1 MNLEH
6 SCHTPV
12 PPNALSY
19 LLCAGGLMLGGPQ
32 LQARRDL
39 VDYGYML
46 LMATVLVSIAY
57 FTSSFGRIILFLAG
71 VTFMFM

>member
-1 MNLEH
+1 
-6 SCHTPV
+6 
-12 PPNALSY
+12 
-19 LLCAGGLMLGGPQ
+19 MLAGPQ

-46 LMATVLVSIAY
+46 LMATVLISIAY

-71 VTFMFM
+71 VLFMFM